1 MIKIVKASAGSGK
14 TYNLAKEY
22 IMLLLTKGGRDAYK
36 HILAVTFTNKAT
48 EEMKSRILQELHV
61 LATNPAQSPYIDD
74 LRRETGRSESDIQK
88 AVRET
93 LSGILHDY
101 GMFSVS
107 TIDKFFQQTLR
118 AFSREIGQFAS
129 YQLELDKDSLIQE
142 TVDRLLDSLEEGTP
156 MFRWLVEDV
165 REQIE
170 ENGKYNLQGGLIN
183 TADSLKSTEHRS
195 KVEQSGIDESEA
207 YSQENLNRIRRI
219 CAGIMREEEKTG
231 DENNPSREYATA
243 KIIKD
248 QLYGLG
254 IAHEFEE
261 GFKALMKEKNVLY
274 IDETNSILKD
284 IISGTDAPF
293 VYEKTGVRYENF
305 LLDEFQDTSRV
316 QWDNFHP
323 LLKESDSSGHES
335 YIVGDVKQ
343 SIYRWRNSDWNLLA
357 KELKEAFP
365 LAEESTLDTNFR
377 SYRNIVAFNNAYF
390 EFLAGI
396 LDRKS
401 ANRPADATPV
411 TEIYKDVRQK
421 CNKKQDGCVKMVFCP
436 KDKESGR
443 DLICEEVLRAIGE
456 VLEAGGTYR
465 DVAILVRTKANG
477 AKIASAL
484 IENKIPFITNDSL
497 SVKSSA
503 VVNRLVSLLSFIDN
517 PDDTVTG
524 YLAKPLGIRPP
535 EEYHSLVDLCEYLLR
550 GLLEADAD
558 AVNRDVAYVRTFM
571 DEVSTFA
578 SVNGNTIRGFLQHW
592 EKANPVISLPD
603 SGNSVTIMTIHKA
616 KGLDFPYV
624 IYPYAGSERMY
635 SPDVHWCVPETEPG
649 SPLKECE
656 TLYQVKLSSSTA
668 NSFFAGDYCDECY
681 KQYVDDINV
690 IYVAMTRAAKGLHVI
705 AGSPSKKTAGAK
717 NPCGFSDFGF
727 LKDSLYLFTKTAA
740 AGELGLREVFDCE
753 DSASIEAIAS
763 GKLDVTKTILR
774 FQIGDMPD
782 FTRGKEEDSVITLPA
797 SYPSW
802 KLDDGR
808 ARLAVG
814 FDGVDFFAEADGA
827 SDGGSGD
834 VSGEGSE
841 VGSGDGS
848 EVGFVGGSSD
858 GSSAEGS
865 AASGKVSARV
875 KGTVLHNLLASI
887 THADDL
893 DRTIEGALM
902 DGILNEG
909 EAQAA
914 REFLGKAIQSAVS
927 RGWFSKDAV
936 VRNET
941 SIIDTDGAVWR
952 PDRVEIHPDGS
963 VVVIDYKFARPKLE
977 YKAQVRRYAELWRRM
992 GRENVSAFLWYVY
1005 PDRVEQY

>member
-22 IMLLLTKGGRDAYK
+22 ITLLLTKGSRDAYK

-48 EEMKSRILQELHV
+48 DEMKSRILQELYV

-74 LRRETGRSESDIQK
+74 LRRDTGRSETDIQK

-170 ENGKYNLQGGLIN
+170 ENGRYNLQGGLIA
-183 TADSLKSTEHRS
+183 TANSLKSTEHQTM
-195 KVEQSGIDESEA
+195 VERHGIDEKEA
-207 YSQENLNRIRRI
+207 YSQKNLNAIRRI
-219 CAGIMREEEKTG
+219 CVEVMREFESTG
-231 DENNPSREYATA
+231 DEKNPTKEYVTA
-243 KIIKD
+243 KIIRN

-254 IAHEFEE
+254 IAREFYE
-261 GFKALMKEKNVLY
+261 GFRALMSEKNVLY

-284 IISGTDAPF
+284 IISGTDTPF

-316 QWDNFHP
+316 QWDNFYP

-357 KELKEAFP
+357 KELKAAFP

-377 SYRNIVAFNNAYF
+377 SCRNIVAFNNAYF

-411 TEIYKDVRQK
+411 SEIYRDVRQK

-436 KDKESGR
+436 KEKGR
-443 DLICEEVLRAIGE
+443 DLILEEVLRAIGE
-456 VLEAGGTYR
+456 VLESGGTYR
-465 DVAILVRTKANG
+465 DVAILVRTKAQG

-497 SVKSSA
+497 SVKSST
-503 VVNRLVSLLSFIDN
+503 VVNKLVSLLSFIDN

-550 GLLEADAD
+550 GLLEADAE

-578 SVNGNTIRGFLQHW
+578 SLNGNTIRGFLQHW
-592 EKANPVISLPD
+592 ETANPVISLPD

-624 IYPYAGSERMY
+624 IYPYAGSEKMY
-635 SPDVHWCVPETEPG
+635 SPDVHWCVPETDPE
-649 SPLKECE
+649 SKLKDCKN
-656 TLYQVKLSSSTA
+656 LYQVKLSSSTA
-668 NSFFAGDYCDECY
+668 KSFFAGDYLDECY

-690 IYVAMTRAAKGLHVI
+690 VYVAMTRAAKGLHVI
-705 AGSPSKKTAGAK
+705 AGSPSKKTVGASK
-717 NPCGFSDFGF
+717 NPYGFSDFGF
-727 LKDSLYLFTKTAA
+727 LKDSLYLFAKTEA
-740 AGELGLREVFDCE
+740 AGALGLREVFDCSE
-753 DSASIEAIAS
+753 PVSMEALAS
-763 GKLDVTKTILR
+763 GKLDASKNMVR

-782 FTRGKEEDSVITLPA
+782 FTREKKEASVVTLPA

-802 KLDDGR
+802 ELNAGR

-814 FDGVDFFAEADGA
+814 FDGVDFFAEDEA
-827 SDGGSGD
+827 S
-834 VSGEGSE
+834 E
-841 VGSGDGS
+841 DGS
-848 EVGFVGGSSD
+848 ED
-858 GSSAEGS
+858 GSSAEAS

-875 KGTVLHNLLASI
+875 KGTVLHNLLASV
-887 THADDL
+887 TYPDDL
-893 DRTIEGALM
+893 DKTIDGALM
-902 DGILNEG
+902 DGILNEE
-909 EAQAA
+909 EARAA
-914 REFLGKAIQSAVS
+914 REFLGKAIRSAVS
-927 RGWFSKDAV
+927 RGWFSKDAA

-941 SIIDTDGAVWR
+941 SIIDCDGAVWR

-963 VVVIDYKFARPKLE
+963 VVVIDYKFARPKPE
-977 YKAQVRRYAELWRRM
+977 YVAQVRRYAELWKRM
-992 GRENVSAFLWYVY
+992 GCRGVTAFLWYVY
-1005 PDRVEQY
+1005 TDRVEQY